1 MSRPPLSAL
10 IVDDEPIARQ
20 RIRRLLAREPDFRV
34 IGDFGSVGECETLDT
49 HAAPDLLLLDVRMP
63 ERNGFELLSSFEAR
77 GVHPFVIFVTAYS
90 EYAVDAFGVEAV
102 DYLLKPFDDDRFAK
116 AIARARALLG
126 KERNPEEA
134 SPGAQPDADTQ
145 SPPRIR
151 DRLLV
156 NDGGR
161 VLFVPAHEIELV
173 QAAGKHVK
181 IFVNGHCY
189 LARQAL
195 REVEARLDAN
205 HFVRVHRSTIINVEQ
220 IVELHPLFHGD
231 CEIVLKRGTR
241 VTLSRRFR
249 GRILPFLV
257 GPWPG

>member
-1 MSRPPLSAL
+1 
-10 IVDDEPIARQ
+10 
-20 RIRRLLAREPDFRV
+20 
-34 IGDFGSVGECETLDT
+34 
-49 HAAPDLLLLDVRMP
+49 MP
-63 ERNGFELLSSFEAR
+63 ERSGFELLASFRAR
-77 GVHPFVIFVTAYS
+77 GVHPVVIFVTAHS

-116 AIARARALLG
+116 AITRARALLD
-126 KERNPEEA
+126 KERSGREEDPETRRNGG
-134 SPGAQPDADTQ
+134 SQ
-145 SPPRIR
+145 SPTPRSR

-161 VLFVPAHEIELV
+161 VLFVPACEIELV

-181 IFVNGHCY
+181 IFTNGKCY

-195 REVEARLDAN
+195 REVEARLDAS

-249 GRILPFLV
+249 ARILPFLV